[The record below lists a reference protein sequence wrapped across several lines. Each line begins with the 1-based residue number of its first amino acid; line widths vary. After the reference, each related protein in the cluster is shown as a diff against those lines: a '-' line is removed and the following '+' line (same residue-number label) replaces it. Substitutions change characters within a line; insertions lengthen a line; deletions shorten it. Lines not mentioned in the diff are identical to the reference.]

1 MKLKPVFES
10 VAKDYTNVKFAKVS
24 VDQEQEIASKYG
36 ILGIPVIK
44 FFCEG
49 KEVGEIVG
57 YVSEPVLK
65 SRIDEVIKNTPA
77 CLANTSL
84 RIK

>member
-1 MKLKPVFES
+1 M
-10 VAKDYTNVKFAKVS
+10 
-24 VDQEQEIASKYG
+24 DQEQEIASKYG

-49 KEVGEIVG
+49 KEVGETVG

-65 SRIDEVIKNTPA
+65 SRIDEVIKATPS